1 VTSTLFFLSVVV
13 GFVFYLMRPEERARA
28 LRVGMA
34 AIRSALI
41 AIGYA
46 KDAAIE
52 DLRRPDPFRDA
63 LRARTSW
70 AVITPALVV
79 LNVAIYTRMIFE
91 EGPISEPQTLI
102 AWGGNFGPSTTNGE
116 WFRLVTALFV
126 HAGLLQLLVDTV
138 ALVQIGLLLERLI
151 GPFAFTSVYLGTG
164 VLVNLVNLSQHPVT
178 VTVGF
183 SGAVFGVYGL
193 FLAQAL
199 WGLLHRS
206 PVTIPLRALKR
217 LAVPVLVF
225 VLYNMAT
232 NGLGSPAI
240 VGLATGCVS
249 GLMVVKGVNE
259 RKPTLR
265 QVTIAAAAILLV
277 TVVSAVFLRGMTD
290 ARPEIV
296 RLVAVEERIAT
307 LYQKAVGQFRN
318 GRMSANELARLIDQ
332 TIMPELQAVRARLTA
347 LDRVP
352 REQQTLVARAQEYL
366 RLRDESWRLRSEGLH
381 KSTLPT
387 LTKAERPER
396 AALEVLEK
404 IRPPDQK

>member
-52 DLRRPDPFRDA
+52 DLRRPDPFRHA
-63 LRARTSW
+63 LRARTPW
-70 AVITPALVV
+70 AVVTPGLVV
-79 LNVAIYTRMIFE
+79 LNIAIFARMIFD
-91 EGPISEPQTLI
+91 EGPISEPRTLM

-116 WFRLVTALFV
+116 WWRLVTALFI
-126 HAGLLQLLVDTV
+126 HAGLLQLFVDAV
-138 ALVQIGLLLERLI
+138 ALVQIGLLLERLT
-151 GPFAFTSVYLGTG
+151 GPFAFASVYLGTG
-164 VLVNLVNLSQHPVT
+164 MLVNLVNLSQHPVT
-178 VTVGF
+178 VTVGS
-183 SGAVFGVYGL
+183 SGAVFGLYGL

-217 LAVPVLVF
+217 LAVPALVF
-225 VLYNMAT
+225 VLYTMAT
-232 NGLGSPAI
+232 NRLGSPAI

-249 GLMVVKGVNE
+249 GLLLVKGVNE
-259 RKPTLR
+259 RKPTVR
-265 QVTIAAAAILLV
+265 QVTIAAAAILVV
-277 TVVSAVFLRGMTD
+277 TAVSAVLLRGMTD

-296 RLVAVEERIAT
+296 RLVAVEERIAA

-332 TIMPELQAVRARLTA
+332 TIMPELQAVRTRVTA
-347 LDRVP
+347 LNRVP
-352 REQQTLVARAQEYL
+352 PEQQTLVAGAQEYL

-381 KSTLPT
+381 KSNLPT

-404 IRPPDQK
+404 IRPADQK